1 MGSVSL
7 RNLAKR
13 NEYPICVRN
22 IEGHIAPQHTV
33 RSFLKIDRFNRTL
46 KPSLTRALLLSF

>member
-33 RSFLKIDRFNRTL
+33 WNQTKTNFLGETTSMN
-46 KPSLTRALLLSF
+46 LSS